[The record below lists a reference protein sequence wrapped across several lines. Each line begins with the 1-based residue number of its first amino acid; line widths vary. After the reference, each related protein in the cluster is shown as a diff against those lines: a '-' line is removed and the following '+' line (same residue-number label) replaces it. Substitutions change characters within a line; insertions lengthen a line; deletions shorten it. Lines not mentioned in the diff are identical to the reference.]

1 MGPGRAGRIGRARG
15 RRGGRGVDSERCQ
28 PDRAQE
34 GAVGRRGLLRIGLG
48 AVALGAAACGG
59 RARYAAMTT
68 VRGRPVRPT
77 ATAVTDAPLP
87 VLRPVTDAPLPV
99 LKELPGVY
107 KAPPRRIWSRPAYYM
122 RDVVP
127 GAPANAIA
135 LTIDDGPHP
144 LYTPMV
150 LEVLRRYRVKA
161 TFSMIGINV
170 QRYPGTARQVVT
182 EGHTICNHSMH
193 HPIPFTWRSPASI
206 EAEVADAMSR
216 IWDATKTTP
225 RLFRSPGGEWSP
237 AVFRAIA
244 AYDLAPLGWDVD
256 PRDWTMP
263 GIPHIEGVLDSGR
276 GGDILLCHDG
286 GGNRIQTVRALS
298 QVIPALL
305 ARGLK
310 FITL

>member
-1 MGPGRAGRIGRARG
+1 
-15 RRGGRGVDSERCQ
+15 VDSERCQ

-34 GAVGRRGLLRIGLG
+34 GAVGRRGLLRIGLAG
-48 AVALGAAACGG
+48 AVALGAAACSG
-59 RARYAAMTT
+59 RARYAAVLT

-77 ATAVTDAPLP
+77 APPVTDAPLP
-87 VLRPVTDAPLPV
+87 VPRPVTDAPLPV
-99 LKELPGVY
+99 PRPVTDGPLPVLKEPPAVY
-107 KAPPRRIWSRPAYYM
+107 KAPPRRIWSRPGYHM

-225 RLFRSPGGEWSP
+225 RLFRSPGGAWSP

-263 GIPHIEGVLDSGR
+263 GILHIERVLDSGR

>member
-1 MGPGRAGRIGRARG
+1 MA
-15 RRGGRGVDSERCQ
+15 
-28 PDRAQE
+28 
-34 GAVGRRGLLRIGLG
+34 
-48 AVALGAAACGG
+48 
-59 RARYAAMTT
+59 T
-68 VRGRPVRPT
+68 VRGRPVRLT
-77 ATAVTDAPLP
+77 ATPVTDAPLP
-87 VLRPVTDAPLPV
+87 VLR
-99 LKELPGVY
+99 ELPAVY

-170 QRYPGTARQVVT
+170 QRYPGTARRVVT

-225 RLFRSPGGEWSP
+225 RLFRAPGGDWSP

-263 GIPHIEGVLDSGR
+263 GILHIERVLDSGR